1 MIKQSQDKTISLKD
15 TKDDTNNDDTTI
27 DTSIFLDHIKQ
38 KFKGIISKI
47 TETGVLSFFPF
58 YISMLLQKASGQKV
72 LFIDPNL
79 IFQYRLIAPKTAE
92 QNPDELGLAFI
103 DSDVH

>member
-15 TKDDTNNDDTTI
+15 AKDDTNNDDTTI

-47 TETGVLSFFPF
+47 TETGVLFFF
-58 YISMLLQKASGQKV
+58 LLSIYNINYSYITKGIRTKSLV
-72 LFIDPNL
+72 
-79 IFQYRLIAPKTAE
+79 YR
-92 QNPDELGLAFI
+92 
-103 DSDVH
+103 S